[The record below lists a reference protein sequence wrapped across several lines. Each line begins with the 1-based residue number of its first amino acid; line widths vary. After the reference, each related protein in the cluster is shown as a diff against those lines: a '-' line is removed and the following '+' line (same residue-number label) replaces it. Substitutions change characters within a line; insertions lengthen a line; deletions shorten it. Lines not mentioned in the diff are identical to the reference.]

1 MTSKR
6 SQNLRIEAEI
16 DKNREDGNW
25 NKVIELAE
33 QLKILYPNNECLGNF
48 LCGEGRLE
56 KFLEQTPPIDDN
68 IGKARTGLMET
79 KQFLLLAA
87 SEKDKQALVVLDA
100 HLLLGKLHYA
110 MGMYNEALFHYQQA
124 ELDTLTEKELP
135 SRSLRIVAESYAIK
149 GLCLEKQP
157 PSTRSKYKIAEWQEK
172 LIKCYEIASDLTL
185 VYLQEQDK
193 QILHHQN
200 GTYTGTH
207 IGTYAGNNSGIH
219 TTQPSVIETKYVGP
233 ILETAL
239 YRAPLLEI
247 QNKNIQS
254 AVNRYR
260 EILSAVEST
269 STQRLRLILTRQF
282 AEVLSR
288 NMSGAIYEPP
298 ESPFSSPGSRKINQ
312 YNAYSGKVDSPWK
325 PKKYMGPNIF
335 IPRNKYEETILLLLI
350 SEAMAVR
357 DAVLSQSQ
365 EFKEARIRA
374 FENATAVYDLLTVVL
389 VRWEQIEILHE
400 SFERAMKFSHEEVH
414 VWLQYALCLI
424 SLGKHIHAYA
434 VLQIVVRITP
444 NKVMPCLL
452 AARICYEEL
461 NMVEEGIKWSQ
472 QALQKDS
479 TNTQGLQSRCH
490 LYIGIGHS
498 ILAANTV
505 IRQDKSY
512 HTSIAFDCFHKAQQI
527 DPNDHLVEYYL
538 AHEHALNRQMN
549 DAMIHVKIALNLRA
563 EHIPSLNLSVLLLTA
578 QKQYAEALRLIN
590 TILEEY
596 PENLNFLYIKARLEL
611 FILGEEYAL
620 FTIKHMLFRWKTLYE
635 NQVITESSE
644 QHSDKKSETRS
655 VFQLHT
661 SEMSDKDS
669 NSLHTHSLA
678 VSRVEQAL
686 SEVAS
691 SLNSFIPKPGPHK
704 LWLLQQQVWILL
716 AEVFLTLEQP
726 LGATLAL
733 QEATN
738 IYPLSHHIMYTK
750 GLLHEYKREY
760 SEAKQAYQN
769 AVTINPSHI
778 KSLQHLGLIY
788 HYLGSQRLAEKIL
801 RDTAKIDPT
810 SHQTWYNLGK
820 VLESLGEVEAASDC
834 MATALE
840 VETLNPILPIPSIPL
855 AFE

>member
-6 SQNLRIEAEI
+6 SHNLRIEQEI

-33 QLKILYPNNECLGNF
+33 QLKVLYPSNECLANF
-48 LCGEGRLE
+48 LCGEARLE
-56 KFLEQTPPIDDN
+56 QFLEQTPPIDEN
-68 IGKARTGLMET
+68 IGKARTGLVET

-110 MGMYNEALFHYQQA
+110 MGMYNEALYHYQQA
-124 ELDTLTEKELP
+124 ELHTLTEKQLP
-135 SRSLRIVAESYAIK
+135 SRSMRIVAESYAIK

-157 PSTRSKYKIAEWQEK
+157 PSSKSKFKIAEWQEK

-185 VYLQEQDK
+185 VYLQDQDK
-193 QILHHQN
+193 QNLHQQN
-200 GTYTGTH
+200 GTY
-207 IGTYAGNNSGIH
+207 IGTYTGNH
-219 TTQPSVIETKYVGP
+219 TGALYTHSSNNEAKYVGP

-239 YRAPLLEI
+239 YRAPLLHI
-247 QNKNIQS
+247 QNKNIKA
-254 AVNRYR
+254 AVSRYR

-288 NMSGAIYEPP
+288 NMSGAIYDPPEPP
-298 ESPFSSPGSRKINQ
+298 YSSPGSRKVNQ
-312 YNAYSGKVDSPWK
+312 ANAHSGKVDSPWK

-335 IPRNKYEETILLLLI
+335 IPKNRYEETILLLLI

-357 DAVLSQSQ
+357 DAVLSQSP

-414 VWLQYALCLI
+414 VWLQYALCLM

-434 VLQIVVRITP
+434 VLQIVCRIAP

-452 AARICYEEL
+452 AARLCYEEL
-461 NMVEEGIKWSQ
+461 NNPEEGIKWSQ
-472 QALQKDS
+472 QALQRDS
-479 TNTQGLQSRCH
+479 ANTQGLHSRCH
-490 LYIGIGHS
+490 LYVGIGHS
-498 ILAANTV
+498 IVAANTF
-505 IRQDKSY
+505 IRQDKSQ
-512 HTSIAFDCFHKAQQI
+512 HTTIAFDSFQKAQQI

-538 AHEHALNRQMN
+538 AHEHAMSRQMT
-549 DAMIHVKIALNLRA
+549 DAMTHVKIALNLRA
-563 EHIPSLNLSVLLLTA
+563 EHIPSLNLLILLLTA
-578 QKQYAEALRLIN
+578 QKQYAEALRLIDS
-590 TILEEY
+590 ILEEY
-596 PENLNFLYIKARLEL
+596 PDNLNFLYIKARLEL
-611 FILGEEYAL
+611 YIIGEENAL
-620 FTIKHMLFRWKTLYE
+620 VTIKHMLFRWKNLYE
-635 NQVITESSE
+635 SQVNNDTSE
-644 QHSDKKSETRS
+644 QHSDKRSETRS
-655 VFQLHT
+655 VFQLYA

-669 NSLHTHSLA
+669 SSLHTHSLA
-678 VSRVEQAL
+678 VSKVEQAL

-691 SLNSFIPKPGPHK
+691 SLSSFMPKPGPHK
-704 LWLLQQQVWILL
+704 LWLLQLQVWILL
-716 AEVFLTLEQP
+716 AEVFLALEQT
-726 LGATLAL
+726 LGATLSL
-733 QEATN
+733 QEAAS
-738 IYPLSHHIMYTK
+738 IYPLSHQIMYTK
-750 GLLHEYKREY
+750 GLLYEYKKEF
-760 SEAKQAYQN
+760 SEAKQWNQN

-801 RDTAKIDPT
+801 RDAAKMDPT

-820 VLESLGEVEAASDC
+820 VLEALGEVEAASDC

-840 VETLNPILPIPSIPL
+840 VETLNPVLPIPSIPL